1 LSHYSLPSFLQR
13 LDPNIFLGDN
23 YVVLDFETDTSHGD
37 YGSPV
42 HLDNH
47 LLLARWKVGP
57 SGTVKC
63 KWGSEFDQQE
73 LLDDIAKADFVVAHN
88 AKYELGWLRRCG
100 IDLRKV
106 LAFDTKMAEYVL
118 LGNRASGDEHQRP
131 LSTSLDM
138 ACRRRGLPVK
148 DPVVDLMIKHGIN
161 PVYVPKPWLSSRCR
175 QDVETTEKVF
185 LDQRE
190 HLRVNGLLPVQYTR
204 CLLTPLLADIET
216 EGMALNPER
225 VKEEFDK
232 ATAQMADLQ
241 KRMDAMTGGI
251 NWRSSKQVAE
261 FVYDSLKFDELRK
274 PNGEP
279 KRNAP
284 SERSPHGTRLTDQK
298 TLSLLT
304 ATTVAQR
311 EFITLRKEIGKVNAL
326 LTKNLSFFMGV
337 CNEYNGVFYA
347 ELNQMSTAT
356 HRLSSTGIEL
366 VFETI
371 RNEDGKPSKKK
382 VQFQNVPRKLK
393 KLFRAK
399 RKTLDGRPYLMAD
412 PDGSQLEFRVA
423 VLLGLLHDLDMVKRG
438 VLHES
443 QVDWQGLNDIEDPDW
458 DAHVTSGAAME
469 GVDYADLYAKYK
481 AGDEWAVEVR
491 QNAKPETFKPLYGG
505 RKGSKKQERWY
516 REFRNRYPGIARWQE
531 ANINEVVETN
541 KLITEW
547 GMRYYWPHAKR
558 DRNGYVNVTTAVC
571 NYPVQALA
579 TAEII
584 PIALVYLWHRIGAE
598 GLDEFMRIVNTV
610 HDSAPTEVHPDFVDK
625 FRELC
630 KQAFTSDVYVFLET
644 VYGMGDFRVP
654 LGVGLKCGEHLG
666 EGKEEAYNVWNTG
679 RTVRVK

>member
-1 LSHYSLPSFLQR
+1 LSPHSLPSFLQR

-42 HLDNH
+42 HPDNH

-57 SGTVKC
+57 GGTVKS
-63 KWGSEFDQQE
+63 KWGGEFEQQE
-73 LLDDIAKADFVVAHN
+73 LLDDIAKADFIVAHN

-118 LGNRASGDEHQRP
+118 LGNRASGDENMRP

-138 ACRRRGLPVK
+138 ACRRRGLPIK
-148 DPVVDLMIKHGIN
+148 DPVVDIMIKNGMN
-161 PVYVPKPWLSSRCR
+161 PVYVPRPWLSSRCK

-190 HLRVNGLLPVQYTR
+190 HMRKLGLLPVQYTR

-216 EGMALNPER
+216 EGMALNLER
-225 VKEEFDK
+225 VKAEFDK
-232 ATAQMADLQ
+232 ATVQMQDLQ

-261 FVYDSLKFDELRK
+261 FVYDSLKFSELRK

-284 SERSPHGTRLTDQK
+284 TERAPHGTRLTDQK
-298 TLSLLT
+298 TMALLT
-304 ATTVAQR
+304 ATTAAQR
-311 EFITLRKEIGKVNAL
+311 EFVDLRKDIGKVNAL
-326 LTKNLSFFMGV
+326 LTKNLAFFMGV
-337 CNEYNGVFYA
+337 CNEYDGVFYA
-347 ELNQMSTAT
+347 ELNQMATAT

-399 RKTLDGRPYLMAD
+399 RKTADGRPYLMFD

-423 VLLGLLHDLDMVKRG
+423 VLLGLLHDFALVRAGLLDQ
-438 VLHES
+438 S
-443 QVDWQGLNDIEDPDW
+443 DVDWQGLKDIEDPDW
-458 DAHVTSGAAME
+458 DAHVTSAAAME
-469 GVDYADLYAKYK
+469 QMPYAELYALYK
-481 AGDEWAVEVR
+481 AGDEKAVEAR

-505 RKGSKKQERWY
+505 RKGTKKQERWY
-516 REFRNRYPGIARWQE
+516 KEFRARYPGIARWQE
-531 ANINEVVETN
+531 ANINKVVETN
-541 KLITEW
+541 KLVTEW
-547 GMRYYWPHAKR
+547 GMRYYWPYAKR

-584 PIALVYLWHRIGAE
+584 PIALVYLWHRIGVA

-610 HDSAPTEVHPDFVDK
+610 HDSAPTEVHPDYVDH
-625 FRELC
+625 FRTLA
-630 KQAFTSDVYVFLET
+630 KDAFTTDVYKYVER
-644 VYGMGDFRVP
+644 VYGIKEFPVP
-654 LGVGLKCGEHLG
+654 LGVGLKYGEHLG
-666 EGKEEAYNVWNTG
+666 EGTEESYNRWKDGKE
-679 RTVRVK
+679 VRVK